1 MRNIWADS
9 FLQEAE
15 DLLAEIQECALG
27 LDDEN
32 QSAEIVGRLF
42 RAFHTIKGSGA
53 MFGFDCV
60 CKFTHHVETLLDH
73 VREGRVA
80 VSPQLAELL
89 LAAADEIKR
98 LLAVEP
104 GSAPEPSEERETLI
118 ATLEAFCPVSAQIST
133 AAIGLIEQDN
143 SAAIAQERSW
153 QIVFRPSKD
162 LFVCAGN
169 PLLLLRDLGK
179 LGSMQVV
186 AHTDHVPTLEELQP
200 SHCYLSWTITLRTAA
215 DENTIRD
222 VFVFVEGGAEVT
234 IKPMDDAT
242 CPMEDETRVALPVA
256 PAPTSHRSTKVE
268 SSADS
273 TQGLERTSTATDA
286 GKALSKESTVRV
298 PSARLDRLVNLV
310 GELVMNQSRLAQAA
324 SAAGLPEL
332 TNPVQE
338 MERLVAELRDDVL
351 SIRMLPIGTIF
362 GRYRRLVH
370 DLSAE
375 LGKEVDL
382 ITEGAET
389 ELDKSILDQL
399 GEPLVHILRNSIDHG
414 IEPADQ
420 RVELGKPRRG
430 TIRLSAAH
438 MGSHVVISIE
448 DDGAG
453 IPRAAVRARAIDRK
467 IIASDASL
475 SDRELLNLILL
486 PGFSTSTSVTS
497 VSGRGVGMDVVKR
510 QVDALRGSLTL
521 ASDEG
526 KGASVALS
534 LPLTLAIIEGLI
546 VQVGA
551 DQFIIPMVA
560 ITENVELERAERIKK
575 NGRNV
580 VVVRGELIPYIDLRA
595 AFQIEGHAPEI
606 EKVVIVHHGDDRVG
620 LVVDRV
626 LGTHQTVLQ
635 PLGKFLR
642 NIEVVSGATIMG
654 DGSVALILDIAAVV
668 HAVDRQTLLALSH
681 SGKAIDQAM

>member
-1 MRNIWADS
+1 MWADS

-15 DLLAEIQECALG
+15 DLLAEIQECALA
-27 LDDEN
+27 LDGESRPD
-32 QSAEIVGRLF
+32 EIVGRLF

-53 MFGFDCV
+53 MFGFDYV
-60 CKFTHHVETLLDH
+60 SKFTHHVENLLDR
-73 VREGRVA
+73 VREGKVA
-80 VSPQLAELL
+80 VSPQLAELV

-104 GSAPEPSEERETLI
+104 GVIPEPSEAREALI
-118 ATLEAFCPVSAQIST
+118 AALEAFSLHTAQIPT
-133 AAIGLIEQDN
+133 AAIGLIELDN
-143 SAAIAQERSW
+143 SASIAQERSW
-153 QIVFRPSKD
+153 QIVFRPGKD
-162 LFVCAGN
+162 LFACGGN
-169 PLLLLRDLGK
+169 PLFLLRDLEK
-179 LGSMQVV
+179 LGSIDVV
-186 AHTDHVPTLEELQP
+186 AHTENVPTLEELQP
-200 SHCYLSWTITLRTAA
+200 GACYLGWTVSLRTAA
-215 DENTIRD
+215 DENAIRD
-222 VFVFVEGGAEVT
+222 VFVFVEDGAELT
-234 IKPMDDAT
+234 IKPMVDDT
-242 CPMEDETRVALPVA
+242 CLPEPEMRVTLPAVNA
-256 PAPTSHRSTKVE
+256 PSSDPVTQVE
-268 SSADS
+268 PSAEGRR
-273 TQGLERTSTATDA
+273 GLERKPAAADS
-286 GKALSKESTVRV
+286 GKALSKEATVRV

-310 GELVMNQSRLAQAA
+310 GELVMNQSRLAQVALL
-324 SAAGLPEL
+324 AGTPDMS
-332 TNPVQE
+332 NPVQE

-362 GRYRRLVH
+362 GRFRRLVH

-382 ITEGAET
+382 VTEGAET

-399 GEPLVHILRNSIDHG
+399 GEPLVHLLRNSIDHG
-414 IEPADQ
+414 IESADQ

-453 IPRAAVRARAIDRK
+453 IPRAVIRAKAIDRK
-467 IIASDASL
+467 LIASEATL

-486 PGFSTSTSVTS
+486 PGFSTAERVTN

-510 QVDALRGSLTL
+510 QIDALRGSLTV

-526 KGASVALS
+526 IGTRIALS

-546 VQVGA
+546 VQIGT
-551 DQFIIPMVA
+551 DQFIIPMAA
-560 ITENVELERAERIKK
+560 ITENVELERTQRMQK

-595 AFQIEGHAPEI
+595 AFQVEGDAPEI

-654 DGSVALILDIAAVV
+654 NGSVALILDIAAVV
-668 HAVDRQTLLALSH
+668 QFVGRQTQQALSH
-681 SGKAIDQAM
+681 ANETSD

>member
-1 MRNIWADS
+1 MRSIWADS

-15 DLLAEIQECALG
+15 DLLAEIQECALA
-27 LDDEN
+27 LDGES

-60 CKFTHHVETLLDH
+60 SKFTHHVETLLDG
-73 VREGRVA
+73 VREGRVS
-80 VSPQLAELL
+80 VSRQLAELV
-89 LAAADEIKR
+89 LAAADEIKS

-104 GSAPEPSEERETLI
+104 GCTPEPSETREKLI
-118 ATLEAFCPVSAQIST
+118 AMLETFSPVPAQLPK
-133 AAIGLIEQDN
+133 AAVGQVEQDN
-143 SAAIAQERSW
+143 SAATAQERFW
-153 QIVFRPSKD
+153 QIVFRPNKD
-162 LFVCAGN
+162 LFVSGGN
-169 PLLLLRDLGK
+169 PLLLLRDLRK
-179 LGSMQVV
+179 LGFVQVV
-186 AHTDHVPTLEELQP
+186 AQTDDLPTLNELQP
-200 SHCYLSWTITLRTAA
+200 TACYMGWTVTLRTAA
-215 DENTIRD
+215 DENAIRD
-222 VFVFVEGGAEVT
+222 VFVFVEDGAELT

-242 CPMEDETRVALPVA
+242 CLMEDPTPVALPVGIA
-256 PAPTSHRSTKVE
+256 LPSDLPTKVE
-268 SSADS
+268 SGVD
-273 TQGLERTSTATDA
+273 GPRDLERKPAAADA
-286 GKALSKESTVRV
+286 VKALSKESTVRV
-298 PSARLDRLVNLV
+298 PAARLDRLVNLV

-324 SAAGLPEL
+324 SVAGLPEM

-351 SIRMLPIGTIF
+351 GIRMLPIGTIF
-362 GRYRRLVH
+362 GRFRRLVH

-382 ITEGAET
+382 VTEGAET

-414 IEPADQ
+414 IESADR

-430 TIRLSAAH
+430 TVLLSAAH
-438 MGSHVVISIE
+438 MGSHVVISVQ

-453 IPRAAVRARAIDRK
+453 IPRAAIRARAIDRK
-467 IIASDASL
+467 IIAPDASL

-486 PGFSTSTSVTS
+486 PGFSTAKSVTS

-526 KGASVALS
+526 KGASIALS

-546 VQVGA
+546 VQLGA
-551 DQFIIPMVA
+551 DQFIIPMSA
-560 ITENVELERAERIKK
+560 ITENVELERAERRQK

-595 AFQIEGHAPEI
+595 AFEVEGDAPET

-642 NIEVVSGATIMG
+642 DIEVVSGATIMG

-668 HAVDRQTLLALSH
+668 QFAGRQTLLALSQ
-681 SGKAIDQAM
+681 SGKAIDQSM

>member
-1 MRNIWADS
+1 MRNVWADS

-15 DLLAEIQECALG
+15 DLLAEIQECALE
-27 LDDEN
+27 LDGES

-53 MFGFDCV
+53 MFGFDHV
-60 CKFTHHVETLLDH
+60 SRFTHHVETLLDE
-73 VREGRVA
+73 VREGKVA
-80 VSPQLAELL
+80 VSPQLAELV
-89 LAAADEIKR
+89 LAAADEIKL

-104 GSAPEPSEERETLI
+104 GCTPQPSEAREKLI
-118 ATLEAFCPVSAQIST
+118 ATLEAFSPVSAQLPT
-133 AAIGLIEQDN
+133 AAPDPVEQ
-143 SAAIAQERSW
+143 SSSVATAQERYW
-153 QIVFRPSKD
+153 KIVFRPGRD
-162 LFVCAGN
+162 LFVCGGN

-179 LGSMQVV
+179 LGSILVV
-186 AHTDHVPTLEELQP
+186 AQTDNLPALNELQP
-200 SHCYLSWTITLRTAA
+200 SSCYLGWTVTLLTAA
-215 DENTIRD
+215 DENAIRD
-222 VFVFVEGGAEVT
+222 VFVFVEDGAELT
-234 IKPMDDAT
+234 IEPIDDVA
-242 CPMEDETRVALPVA
+242 CLMEDAAREALPVGN
-256 PAPTSHRSTKVE
+256 SLSSDCSTKIEPSV
-268 SSADS
+268 DGI
-273 TQGLERTSTATDA
+273 QGVARKSTATDA
-286 GKALSKESTVRV
+286 NKSLSKESTVRV

-310 GELVMNQSRLAQAA
+310 GELVMNQSRLAQTA
-324 SAAGLPEL
+324 SVAGLPEL

-338 MERLVAELRDDVL
+338 MERLVAELRDNVL
-351 SIRMLPIGTIF
+351 SIRMLPIGSIF
-362 GRYRRLVH
+362 GRFRRLVH

-382 ITEGAET
+382 VTEGAET

-399 GEPLVHILRNSIDHG
+399 GEPLVHLLRNSIGHG
-414 IEPADQ
+414 IEPAD
-420 RVELGKPRRG
+420 RRLELKKPRRG

-453 IPRAAVRARAIDRK
+453 ISPSVIRAKAIDK
-467 IIASDASL
+467 KVIAPDAVL
-475 SDRELLNLILL
+475 SDRELLNLVLL
-486 PGFSTSTSVTS
+486 PGFSTAKSVTS

-521 ASDEG
+521 SSEEG
-526 KGASVALS
+526 KGTKIALG

-551 DQFIIPMVA
+551 DQFIVPMSA
-560 ITENVELERAERIKK
+560 ITENVELERAERMQK

-595 AFQIEGHAPEI
+595 AFQIEGDAPEI

-654 DGSVALILDIAAVV
+654 NGSVALILDIAAVV
-668 HAVDRQTLLALSH
+668 QFVSRQTQQALSH
-681 SGKAIDQAM
+681 SGKTIDQAM

>member
-1 MRNIWADS
+1 MWADS

-15 DLLAEIQECALG
+15 DILAEIQECALA
-27 LDDEN
+27 LDGES

-53 MFGFDCV
+53 MFGFDYV
-60 CKFTHHVETLLDH
+60 SKFTHHVETLLDG
-73 VREGRVA
+73 VREGRVE
-80 VSPQLAELL
+80 VSPRLAELV

-104 GSAPEPSEERETLI
+104 GCTPEPSEARERLI
-118 ATLEAFCPVSAQIST
+118 AALEAFPSVSAQLPT
-133 AAIGLIEQDN
+133 DVIGFVKQTT

-153 QIVFRPSKD
+153 QIVFRPNND
-162 LFVCAGN
+162 LFVCGGN
-169 PLLLLRDLGK
+169 PVLLLRDLGK
-179 LGSMQVV
+179 LGSIDVV
-186 AHTDHVPTLEELQP
+186 AQTDRVPALEGLQP
-200 SHCYLSWTITLRTAA
+200 STCYLGWTVTLRTAA

-222 VFVFVEGGAEVT
+222 VFVFVENGAELT
-234 IKPMDDAT
+234 INPMDDAT
-242 CPMEDETRVALPVA
+242 CLIEDATRVAIPLGNA
-256 PAPTSHRSTKVE
+256 PSSDRPTKAE
-268 SSADS
+268 SSVVS
-273 TQGLERTSTATDA
+273 QQGLERKPTATDA

-298 PSARLDRLVNLV
+298 PAARLDRLINLV
-310 GELVMNQSRLAQAA
+310 GELVMNQSRLTQAA
-324 SAAGLPEL
+324 SLAGTPEMA
-332 TNPVQE
+332 NPVQE

-362 GRYRRLVH
+362 GRFRRLVH

-382 ITEGAET
+382 VTEGAET

-399 GEPLVHILRNSIDHG
+399 GEPLVHLLRNSIDHG
-414 IEPADQ
+414 IEPADR
-420 RVELGKPRRG
+420 RVELGKTRRG

-448 DDGAG
+448 DDGHG
-453 IPRAAVRARAIDRK
+453 VDRKAVRAKAIDRK
-467 IIASDASL
+467 LIAPEADL
-475 SDRELLNLILL
+475 GDRDLLNLILL
-486 PGFSTSTSVTS
+486 PGFSTAGRVTN
-497 VSGRGVGMDVVKR
+497 VSGRGVGMDVVKK
-510 QVDALRGSLTL
+510 QIDALRGSVTL
-521 ASDEG
+521 ASEEG
-526 KGASVALS
+526 KGTKIALG

-551 DQFIIPMVA
+551 DQFIIPMAA
-560 ITENVELERAERIKK
+560 ITENVELERAQRMQK

-595 AFQIEGHAPEI
+595 AFQVEGDAPEI
-606 EKVVIVHHGDDRVG
+606 EKVVIVHHGEDRVG

-654 DGSVALILDIAAVV
+654 NGSVALILDIAAVV
-668 HAVDRQTLLALSH
+668 HFVDRQTQRALSH
-681 SGKAIDQAM
+681 ASNALD